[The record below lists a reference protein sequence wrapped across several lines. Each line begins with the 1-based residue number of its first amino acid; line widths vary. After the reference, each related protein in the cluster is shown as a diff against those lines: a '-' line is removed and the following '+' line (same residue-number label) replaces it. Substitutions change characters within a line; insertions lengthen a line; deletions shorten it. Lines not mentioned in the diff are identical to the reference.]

1 MTSKKPQQNQNA
13 KKPEDAEDFHV
24 EEVIDRPFSRL
35 LARRLMKYLSPYKH
49 LVLLSM
55 LLILVTTLLSLV
67 GPLLVKEAIDGPLT
81 ISGEDNQSST
91 QLGEFVAGLADQLGL
106 EPIDAEAGTEQRI
119 SWLWLIAGL
128 YGSCLLIQLLF
139 HYAEIMVFE
148 RTGQSV
154 TRDLR
159 MQIFSHL
166 QRQSSSFFH
175 GNPVGRLVTRVT
187 NDVEA
192 LNELFASGFIS
203 LAGDL
208 LAITGIVA
216 MLFWTNAELASMVL
230 LVTPIVVLATAVFR
244 KFARKHY
251 REMRRRLAHLNA
263 YTQESISGMEVIQV
277 CRREEQQADRYSE
290 INGKLQDAHLNSI
303 FWYAVFFPAVDLLSV
318 LALVIIVVQGGAQ
331 IETGT
336 ATFGE
341 FFLFWTFLTRL
352 FSPLRD
358 LAEKYNL
365 LQSAMASSERIFTI
379 LDTDTS
385 LPAPEA
391 IGTATSQSVRVK
403 DEIRFEDVSF
413 SYDGET
419 PVLEN
424 VSFRVGRGETIAV
437 VGATG
442 AGKSTLINLLLRFH
456 DPTRGSI
463 RIDDE
468 DIRELPVAT
477 HRQRFGLVLQD
488 VAILTRTLAE
498 NIQFDRDIDRDR
510 IVWAL
515 EQVRGSGIVT
525 RQKKGLDEPM
535 MERGRTLSSG
545 ERQLVSFA
553 RALAGDPE
561 ILVLDEATSHVDTE
575 TEALIQEAIER
586 LIEGRTSFIVA
597 HRLSTVRKADRILVM
612 HHGRLREEGR
622 HEELVALD
630 GIYARLVKLQFGS
643 SEG

>member
-1 MTSKKPQQNQNA
+1 MTSKKPNQNENE
-13 KKPEDAEDFHV
+13 KQRDEAEDFHV
-24 EEVIDRPFSRL
+24 EEVIDRPFSRV
-35 LARRLMKYLSPYKH
+35 LARRLMKYLNPYKK
-49 LVLLSM
+49 LVFLSIV
-55 LLILVTTLLSLV
+55 LILITTMLSLV
-67 GPLLVKEAIDGPLT
+67 GPLLVKEAIDGPLSLPGNASRT
-81 ISGEDNQSST
+81 PN
-91 QLGEFVAGLADQLGL
+91 QLGDFVIGLGHQFGL
-106 EPIDAEAGTEQRI
+106 EPLDNDVETEQRI
-119 SWLWLIAGL
+119 SWLWLVAGL
-128 YGSCLLIQLLF
+128 YGSILLIQLLF
-139 HYAEIMVFE
+139 HYAEMMVFE

-159 MQIFSHL
+159 MQIFTHL

-175 GNPVGRLVTRVT
+175 RNPVGRLVTRVT

-230 LVTPIVVLATAVFR
+230 LVTPVVVLATIVFR
-244 KFARKHY
+244 QYARKHY

-263 YTQESISGMEVIQV
+263 YTQESISGMEVVQV
-277 CRREEQQADRYSE
+277 CRREDQQAQRYSE
-290 INGKLQDAHLNSI
+290 INSKLQDAHLNGI
-303 FWYAVFFPAVDLLSV
+303 FWYAIFFPTIELLSV
-318 LALVIIVVQGGAQ
+318 VALVIIVVQGGAR
-331 IETGT
+331 IEMGT

-341 FFLFWTFLTRL
+341 FFLFWTYLTRL

-365 LQSAMASSERIFTI
+365 LQSAMAASERIFGI
-379 LDTDTS
+379 LDTDSS
-385 LPAPEA
+385 LPEPQKVAA
-391 IGTATSQSVRVK
+391 QASVPVTVG
-403 DEIRFEDVSF
+403 DGIRFENVSF

-419 PVLEN
+419 PVLED
-424 VSFRVGRGETIAV
+424 VSFRVGRGETVAV

-442 AGKSTLINLLLRFH
+442 AGKSTIINLLLRFH
-456 DPTRGSI
+456 DPNQGSI
-463 RIDDE
+463 IIGAE
-468 DIRELPVAT
+468 DIRNISVAN
-477 HRQRFGLVLQD
+477 HRERFGLVLQD
-488 VAILTRTLAE
+488 VAILSRTLEE
-498 NIQFDRDIDRDR
+498 NIRFDRDINRDR

-515 EQVRGSGIVT
+515 EQVRGSGIAT

-535 MERGRTLSSG
+535 MERGRTISSG

-575 TEALIQEAIER
+575 TEALIQEAIEK
-586 LIEGRTSFIVA
+586 LVEGRTSVIVA

-612 HHGRLREEGR
+612 HHGHLREEGR
-622 HEELVALD
+622 HEELVALN

-643 SEG
+643 S

>member
-1 MTSKKPQQNQNA
+1 MTSKKPNQNENE
-13 KKPEDAEDFHV
+13 KQRDDAEDFHV
-24 EEVIDRPFSRL
+24 EEVIDRPFSRV
-35 LARRLMKYLSPYKH
+35 LARRLMRYLSPYKK
-49 LVLLSM
+49 LVFLSIV
-55 LLILVTTLLSLV
+55 LILITTMLSLL
-67 GPLLVKEAIDGPLT
+67 GPLLVKEAIDGPLSLPGNASRT
-81 ISGEDNQSST
+81 PN
-91 QLGEFVAGLADQLGL
+91 QLGDFVIGLGHQFGL
-106 EPIDAEAGTEQRI
+106 EPLNNDVETEQRI
-119 SWLWLIAGL
+119 SWLWLVAGL
-128 YGSCLLIQLLF
+128 YGSILLIQLLF
-139 HYAEIMVFE
+139 HYAEMMVFE

-159 MQIFSHL
+159 MQIFTHL

-175 GNPVGRLVTRVT
+175 RNPVGRLVTRVT

-230 LVTPIVVLATAVFR
+230 LVTPVVVLATIVFR
-244 KFARKHY
+244 QYARKHY

-263 YTQESISGMEVIQV
+263 YTQESISGMEVVQV
-277 CRREEQQADRYSE
+277 CRREDQQAQRYSE
-290 INGKLQDAHLNSI
+290 INSKLQDAHLNGI
-303 FWYAVFFPAVDLLSV
+303 FWYAIFFPTIELLSV
-318 LALVIIVVQGGAQ
+318 VALVIIVVQGGAR
-331 IETGT
+331 IEMGT

-341 FFLFWTFLTRL
+341 FFLFWTYLTRL

-365 LQSAMASSERIFTI
+365 LQSAMAASERIFGI
-379 LDTDTS
+379 LDTDSS
-385 LPAPEA
+385 LPEPQKVAA
-391 IGTATSQSVRVK
+391 QASVPVTVG
-403 DEIRFEDVSF
+403 DGIRFENVSF
-413 SYDGET
+413 SYDGKT
-419 PVLEN
+419 PVLED
-424 VSFRVGRGETIAV
+424 VSFRVGRGETVAV

-442 AGKSTLINLLLRFH
+442 AGKSTIINLLLRFH
-456 DPTRGSI
+456 DPIQGSI
-463 RIDDE
+463 IIGAE
-468 DIRELPVAT
+468 DIRNISVAN
-477 HRQRFGLVLQD
+477 HRERFGLVLQD
-488 VAILTRTLAE
+488 VAILSRTLEE
-498 NIQFDRDIDRDR
+498 NIRFDRDINRDR

-515 EQVRGSGIVT
+515 EQVRGSGIAT

-535 MERGRTLSSG
+535 MERGRTISSG

-575 TEALIQEAIER
+575 TEALIQEAIEK
-586 LIEGRTSFIVA
+586 LVEGRTSVIVA

-612 HHGRLREEGR
+612 HHGHLREEGR
-622 HEELVALD
+622 HEELVALN

-643 SEG
+643 S

>member
-1 MTSKKPQQNQNA
+1 
-13 KKPEDAEDFHV
+13 
-24 EEVIDRPFSRL
+24 
-35 LARRLMKYLSPYKH
+35 MKYLTPYKK
-49 LVLLSM
+49 LVFLSIV
-55 LLILVTTLLSLV
+55 LILITTMLSLV
-67 GPLLVKEAIDGPLT
+67 GPLLVKEAIDGPLSLPGNASRT
-81 ISGEDNQSST
+81 PNR
-91 QLGEFVAGLADQLGL
+91 LGDFVIGLGHQFGL
-106 EPIDAEAGTEQRI
+106 EPLDNDVETEQRI
-119 SWLWLIAGL
+119 SWLWLVAGL
-128 YGSCLLIQLLF
+128 YGSILLIQLLF

-159 MQIFSHL
+159 MQIFTHL

-175 GNPVGRLVTRVT
+175 RNPVGRLVTRVT

-230 LVTPIVVLATAVFR
+230 LVTPVVVLATIVFR
-244 KFARKHY
+244 QYARKHY

-263 YTQESISGMEVIQV
+263 YTQESISGMEVVQV
-277 CRREEQQADRYSE
+277 CRREDQQAQRYSE
-290 INGKLQDAHLNSI
+290 INSKLQDAHLNGI
-303 FWYAVFFPAVDLLSV
+303 FWYAIFFPTIELLSV
-318 LALVIIVVQGGAQ
+318 VALVIIVVQGGAR
-331 IETGT
+331 IEMGT

-341 FFLFWTFLTRL
+341 FFLFWTYLTRL

-365 LQSAMASSERIFTI
+365 LQSAMAASERIFGI
-379 LDTDTS
+379 LDTDSS
-385 LPAPEA
+385 LPEPQKVAA
-391 IGTATSQSVRVK
+391 QASVPVTVG
-403 DEIRFEDVSF
+403 DGIRFENVSF

-419 PVLEN
+419 PVLED
-424 VSFRVGRGETIAV
+424 VSFRVGRGETVAV

-442 AGKSTLINLLLRFH
+442 AGKSTIINLLLRFH
-456 DPTRGSI
+456 DPNQGSI
-463 RIDDE
+463 IIGAE
-468 DIRELPVAT
+468 DIRDISVAN
-477 HRQRFGLVLQD
+477 HRERFGLVLQD
-488 VAILTRTLAE
+488 VAILSRTLEE
-498 NIQFDRDIDRDR
+498 NIRFDRDINRDR

-515 EQVRGSGIVT
+515 EQVRGSGIAT

-535 MERGRTLSSG
+535 MERGRTISSG

-575 TEALIQEAIER
+575 TEALIQEAIEK
-586 LIEGRTSFIVA
+586 LVEGRTSVIVA

-612 HHGRLREEGR
+612 HHGHLREEGR
-622 HEELVALD
+622 HEELVALN

-643 SEG
+643 S

>member
-1 MTSKKPQQNQNA
+1 MTSKKPNQNENE
-13 KKPEDAEDFHV
+13 KQRDDAEDFHV
-24 EEVIDRPFSRL
+24 EEVIDRPFSRV
-35 LARRLMKYLSPYKH
+35 LARRLMKYLTPYKK
-49 LVLLSM
+49 LVFLSIV
-55 LLILVTTLLSLV
+55 LILITTMLSLV
-67 GPLLVKEAIDGPLT
+67 GPLLVKEAIDGPLSLPGNASRT
-81 ISGEDNQSST
+81 PN
-91 QLGEFVAGLADQLGL
+91 QLGDFVIGLGHQFGL
-106 EPIDAEAGTEQRI
+106 EPLNNDVETEQRI
-119 SWLWLIAGL
+119 SWLWLVAGL
-128 YGSCLLIQLLF
+128 YGSILLIQLLF

-159 MQIFSHL
+159 MQIFTHL

-175 GNPVGRLVTRVT
+175 RNPVGRLVTRVT

-230 LVTPIVVLATAVFR
+230 LVTPVVVLATIVFR
-244 KFARKHY
+244 QYARKHY

-263 YTQESISGMEVIQV
+263 YTQESISGMEVVQV
-277 CRREEQQADRYSE
+277 CRREDQQAQRYSE
-290 INGKLQDAHLNSI
+290 INSKLQDAHLNGI
-303 FWYAVFFPAVDLLSV
+303 FWYAIFFPTIELLSV
-318 LALVIIVVQGGAQ
+318 VALVIIVVQGGAR
-331 IETGT
+331 IEMGT

-341 FFLFWTFLTRL
+341 FFLFWTYLTRL

-365 LQSAMASSERIFTI
+365 LQSAMAASERIFGI
-379 LDTDTS
+379 LDTDSS
-385 LPAPEA
+385 LPEPQKVAA
-391 IGTATSQSVRVK
+391 QASVPVTVG
-403 DEIRFEDVSF
+403 DGIRFENVSF

-419 PVLEN
+419 PVLED
-424 VSFRVGRGETIAV
+424 VSFRVGRGETVAV

-442 AGKSTLINLLLRFH
+442 AGKSTIINLLLRFH
-456 DPTRGSI
+456 DPNQGSI
-463 RIDDE
+463 IIGAE
-468 DIRELPVAT
+468 DIRNISVAN
-477 HRQRFGLVLQD
+477 HRERFGLVLQD
-488 VAILTRTLAE
+488 VAILSRTLEE
-498 NIQFDRDIDRDR
+498 NIRFDRDINRDR

-515 EQVRGSGIVT
+515 EQVRGSAIAT

-535 MERGRTLSSG
+535 MERGRTISSG

-575 TEALIQEAIER
+575 TEALIQEAIEK
-586 LIEGRTSFIVA
+586 LVEGRTSVIVA

-612 HHGRLREEGR
+612 HHGHLREEGR
-622 HEELVALD
+622 HEELVALN

-643 SEG
+643 S

>member
-1 MTSKKPQQNQNA
+1 MTSKKPNQNENE
-13 KKPEDAEDFHV
+13 KQRDDAEDFHV
-24 EEVIDRPFSRL
+24 EEVIDRPFSRV
-35 LARRLMKYLSPYKH
+35 LARRLMKYLTPYKK
-49 LVLLSM
+49 LVFLSIV
-55 LLILVTTLLSLV
+55 LILITTMLSLL
-67 GPLLVKEAIDGPLT
+67 GPLLVKEAIDGPLSLPGNASRT
-81 ISGEDNQSST
+81 PN
-91 QLGEFVAGLADQLGL
+91 QLGDFVIGLGHQFGL
-106 EPIDAEAGTEQRI
+106 EPLNNDVETEQRI
-119 SWLWLIAGL
+119 SWLWLVAGL
-128 YGSCLLIQLLF
+128 YGSILLIQLLF
-139 HYAEIMVFE
+139 HYAEMMVFE

-159 MQIFSHL
+159 MQIFTHL

-175 GNPVGRLVTRVT
+175 RNPVGRLVTRVT

-230 LVTPIVVLATAVFR
+230 LVTPVVVLATIVFR
-244 KFARKHY
+244 QYARKHY

-263 YTQESISGMEVIQV
+263 YTQESISGMEVVQV
-277 CRREEQQADRYSE
+277 CRREDQQAQRYSE
-290 INGKLQDAHLNSI
+290 INSKLQDAHLNGI
-303 FWYAVFFPAVDLLSV
+303 FWYAIFFPTIELLSV
-318 LALVIIVVQGGAQ
+318 VALVIIVVQGGAR
-331 IETGT
+331 IEMGT

-341 FFLFWTFLTRL
+341 FFLFWTYLTRL

-365 LQSAMASSERIFTI
+365 LQSAMAASERIFGI
-379 LDTDTS
+379 LDTDSS
-385 LPAPEA
+385 LPEPQKVAA
-391 IGTATSQSVRVK
+391 QASVPVTVG
-403 DEIRFEDVSF
+403 DGIRFENVSF

-419 PVLEN
+419 PVLED
-424 VSFRVGRGETIAV
+424 VSFRVGRGETVAV

-442 AGKSTLINLLLRFH
+442 AGKSTIINLLLRFH
-456 DPTRGSI
+456 DPNQGSI
-463 RIDDE
+463 IIGAE
-468 DIRELPVAT
+468 DIRDISVAN
-477 HRQRFGLVLQD
+477 HRERFGLVLQD
-488 VAILTRTLAE
+488 VAILSRTLEE
-498 NIQFDRDIDRDR
+498 NIRFDRDINRDR

-515 EQVRGSGIVT
+515 EQVRGSGIAT

-535 MERGRTLSSG
+535 MERGRTISSG

-575 TEALIQEAIER
+575 TEALIQEAIEK
-586 LIEGRTSFIVA
+586 LVEGRTSVIVA

-612 HHGRLREEGR
+612 HHGHLREEGR
-622 HEELVALD
+622 HEELVALN

-643 SEG
+643 S

>member
-1 MTSKKPQQNQNA
+1 MTSKKPNQNENE
-13 KKPEDAEDFHV
+13 KQRDDAEDFHV
-24 EEVIDRPFSRL
+24 EEVIDRPFSRV
-35 LARRLMKYLSPYKH
+35 LAGRLMRYLSPYKK
-49 LVLLSM
+49 LVFLSIV
-55 LLILVTTLLSLV
+55 LILITTMLSLV
-67 GPLLVKEAIDGPLT
+67 GPLLVKEAIDGPLSLPGNASRT
-81 ISGEDNQSST
+81 PN
-91 QLGEFVAGLADQLGL
+91 QLGEFVIEVGHQFGL
-106 EPIDAEAGTEQRI
+106 EPLNNDVETEQRI
-119 SWLWLIAGL
+119 SWLWLVAGL
-128 YGSCLLIQLLF
+128 YGSILLIQLLF

-159 MQIFSHL
+159 MQIFTHL

-175 GNPVGRLVTRVT
+175 RNPVGRLVTRVT

-230 LVTPIVVLATAVFR
+230 LVTPVVVLATIVFR
-244 KFARKHY
+244 QYARKHY

-263 YTQESISGMEVIQV
+263 YTQESISGMEVVQV
-277 CRREEQQADRYSE
+277 CRREDQQAQRYSE
-290 INGKLQDAHLNSI
+290 INSKLQDAHLNGI
-303 FWYAVFFPAVDLLSV
+303 FWYAIFFPTIELLSV
-318 LALVIIVVQGGAQ
+318 VALVIIVVQGGAR
-331 IETGT
+331 IEMGT

-341 FFLFWTFLTRL
+341 FFLFWTYLTRL

-365 LQSAMASSERIFTI
+365 LQSAMAASERIFGI
-379 LDTDTS
+379 LDTDSS
-385 LPAPEA
+385 LPEPQKVAA
-391 IGTATSQSVRVK
+391 QASVPVTVG
-403 DEIRFEDVSF
+403 DGIRFENVSF
-413 SYDGET
+413 SYDGKT
-419 PVLEN
+419 PVLED
-424 VSFRVGRGETIAV
+424 VSFRVGRGETVAV

-442 AGKSTLINLLLRFH
+442 AGKSTIINLLLRFH
-456 DPTRGSI
+456 DPIQGSI
-463 RIDDE
+463 IIGAE
-468 DIRELPVAT
+468 DIRNISVAN
-477 HRQRFGLVLQD
+477 HRERFGLVLQD
-488 VAILTRTLAE
+488 VAILSRTLEE
-498 NIQFDRDIDRDR
+498 NIRFDRDINRDR

-515 EQVRGSGIVT
+515 EQVRGSAIAT

-535 MERGRTLSSG
+535 MERGRTISSG

-575 TEALIQEAIER
+575 TEALIQEAIEK
-586 LIEGRTSFIVA
+586 LVEGRTSVIVA

-612 HHGRLREEGR
+612 HHGHLREEGR
-622 HEELVALD
+622 HEELVALN

-643 SEG
+643 S

>member
-1 MTSKKPQQNQNA
+1 MTSKKPNQNENE
-13 KKPEDAEDFHV
+13 KQRDDAEDFHV
-24 EEVIDRPFSRL
+24 EEVIDRPFSRV
-35 LARRLMKYLSPYKH
+35 LARRLMKYLTPYKK
-49 LVLLSM
+49 LVFLSIV
-55 LLILVTTLLSLV
+55 LILITTMLSLV
-67 GPLLVKEAIDGPLT
+67 GPLLVKEAIDGPLSLPGNASRT
-81 ISGEDNQSST
+81 PN
-91 QLGEFVAGLADQLGL
+91 QLGDFVIGLGHQFGL
-106 EPIDAEAGTEQRI
+106 EPLNNDVETEQRI
-119 SWLWLIAGL
+119 SWLWLVAGL
-128 YGSCLLIQLLF
+128 YGSILLIQLLF

-159 MQIFSHL
+159 MQIFTHL

-175 GNPVGRLVTRVT
+175 RNPVGRLVTRVT

-230 LVTPIVVLATAVFR
+230 LVTPVVVLATIVFR
-244 KFARKHY
+244 QYARKHY

-263 YTQESISGMEVIQV
+263 YTQESISGMEVVQV
-277 CRREEQQADRYSE
+277 CRREDQQAQRYSE
-290 INGKLQDAHLNSI
+290 INSKLQDAHLNGI
-303 FWYAVFFPAVDLLSV
+303 FWYAIFFPTIELLSV
-318 LALVIIVVQGGAQ
+318 VALVIIVVQGGAR
-331 IETGT
+331 IEMGT

-341 FFLFWTFLTRL
+341 FFLFWTYLTRL

-365 LQSAMASSERIFTI
+365 LQSAMAASERIFGI
-379 LDTDTS
+379 LDTDSS
-385 LPAPEA
+385 LPEPQKVAA
-391 IGTATSQSVRVK
+391 QASVPVTVG
-403 DEIRFEDVSF
+403 DGIRFENVSF

-419 PVLEN
+419 PVLED
-424 VSFRVGRGETIAV
+424 VSFRVGRGETVAV

-442 AGKSTLINLLLRFH
+442 AGKSTIINLLLRFH
-456 DPTRGSI
+456 DPNQGSI
-463 RIDDE
+463 IIGAE
-468 DIRELPVAT
+468 DIRNISVAN
-477 HRQRFGLVLQD
+477 HRERFGLVLQD
-488 VAILTRTLAE
+488 VAILSRTLEE
-498 NIQFDRDIDRDR
+498 NIRFDRDINRDR

-515 EQVRGSGIVT
+515 EQVRGSGIAT

-535 MERGRTLSSG
+535 MERGRTISSG

-575 TEALIQEAIER
+575 TEALIQEAIEK
-586 LIEGRTSFIVA
+586 LVEGRTSVIVA

-612 HHGRLREEGR
+612 HHGHLREEGR
-622 HEELVALD
+622 HEELVALN

-643 SEG
+643 S